1 MRGLLIRLL
10 RDLRLVPLVICATI
24 ALFALKALGLVL
36 DGGYL
41 FDNVATDRDEV
52 EITGSVAAPG
62 SARTAAE
69 QPPETSKDS
78 AKPSPQPS
86 PKQPPRQSPRQSWA
100 QEMFNYPGASAPAA
114 TAPEP
119 ARPSVPSRQMALP
132 SLDIT
137 GAVGQAPS
145 PAKEEMPEGGSA
157 AKMAPQEPPPQMNG
171 TPVPLDIDRPV
182 SPAERA
188 ILESLQKRRAELDA
202 RAHDLDV
209 REDLLRAAEKRVGGR
224 IEELKELEGRISAAL
239 QQRDGADAA
248 RFKNV
253 VSRPHGAHRRRAK
266 HQPAQHVRDPG
277 ADDPREGAAPDRRA
291 CGAAGAEGPAFRDGS
306 AQDPGPAGCQLTAR
320 VASCRR
326 IAWKIKTLRTG
337 AKRRAATPRLPPGP
351 AGALPNV

>member
-1 MRGLLIRLL
+1 
-10 RDLRLVPLVICATI
+10 
-24 ALFALKALGLVL
+24 
-36 DGGYL
+36 
-41 FDNVATDRDEV
+41 
-52 EITGSVAAPG
+52 
-62 SARTAAE
+62 
-69 QPPETSKDS
+69 
-78 AKPSPQPS
+78 
-86 PKQPPRQSPRQSWA
+86 
-100 QEMFNYPGASAPAA
+100 MFNYPGASAPAA

-224 IEELKELEGRISAAL
+224 IEELKELEGRISAVL
-239 QQRDGADAA
+239 QQRDEAEAA

-253 VSRPHGAHRRRAK
+253 VTMYETMKAK
-266 HQPAQHVRDPG
+266 DAAKIFDGLDLKVLIDVARSINPRNMSEILAQMTPEKAQRLTAELAARPAQMDQP
-277 ADDPREGAAPDRRA
+277 
-291 CGAAGAEGPAFRDGS
+291 S
-306 AQDPGPAGCQLTAR
+306 AMDLPKIQGRP
-320 VASCRR
+320 VA
-326 IAWKIKTLRTG
+326 
-337 AKRRAATPRLPPGP
+337 
-351 AGALPNV
+351 N

>member
-10 RDLRLVPLVICATI
+10 RDLRLVPLVLCATI

-224 IEELKELEGRISAAL
+224 IEELKELEGRISAVL
-239 QQRDGADAA
+239 QQRDEAEAA

-253 VSRPHGAHRRRAK
+253 VTMYETMKAK
-266 HQPAQHVRDPG
+266 DAAKIFDGLDLKVLIDVARSINPRNMSEILAQMTPEKAQRLTAELAARPAQMDQP
-277 ADDPREGAAPDRRA
+277 
-291 CGAAGAEGPAFRDGS
+291 S
-306 AQDPGPAGCQLTAR
+306 AMDLPKIQGRP
-320 VASCRR
+320 VA
-326 IAWKIKTLRTG
+326 
-337 AKRRAATPRLPPGP
+337 
-351 AGALPNV
+351 N